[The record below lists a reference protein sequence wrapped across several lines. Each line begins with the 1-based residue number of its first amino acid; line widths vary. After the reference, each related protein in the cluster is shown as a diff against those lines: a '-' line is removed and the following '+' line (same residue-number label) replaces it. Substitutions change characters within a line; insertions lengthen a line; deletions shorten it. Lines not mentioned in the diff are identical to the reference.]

1 LRSHTASIALC
12 TAYLSAGARV
22 ACYPAILAINRTVES
37 DAHISKGGGSDGGP
51 RYIIDSSSDKGM
63 TPSSVTGDIVFRNI
77 RFAYPARPEVDVFK
91 YFSLKIEAGKT
102 LALVGAS
109 GEGKSTAVGLMERFY
124 DPDFGSVSLDGV
136 DLKDLN
142 VKWLRQQI
150 GLVSQEPKLF
160 AASIRENIAS
170 GAPGATDEQI
180 EQAARMANAHDFIVS
195 FPDGYNTQAG
205 DMGTQLSGGK
215 RNFFLYSV
223 RACVRSVC
231 VLDADIFFPFDR
243 QCG

>member
-1 LRSHTASIALC
+1 M
-12 TAYLSAGARV
+12 
-22 ACYPAILAINRTVES
+22 NRTVES
-37 DAHISKGGGSDGGP
+37 DAHSSKSGP
-51 RYIIDSSSDKGM
+51 KYIIDSSSDKGKI
-63 TPSSVTGDIVFRNI
+63 PSSVTGDIVFRNI

-91 YFSLKIEAGKT
+91 DFSLKIEAGKT
-102 LALVGAS
+102 IALVGAS
-109 GEGKSTAVGLMERFY
+109 GEGKSTTVGLLERFY
-124 DPDFGSVSLDGV
+124 DPDFGSVSLDGI

-160 AASIRENIAS
+160 AASIRDNIAS

-215 RNFFLYSV
+215 
-223 RACVRSVC
+223 
-231 VLDADIFFPFDR
+231 
-243 QCG
+243 